1 MNIEETV
8 PLQVPLLV
16 MINKIL
22 ARAIAFKF
30 CLQFSL
36 KGLNLWSF
44 KENTESKKGREHC
57 NLGAPIIISCTVLM
71 LRFSLTRI
79 GCNALEEQVKTV
91 QRELP
96 QTRVGYYEIP
106 MTRVKIYSGD

>member
-16 MINKIL
+16 MINKIS

-36 KGLNLWSF
+36 KGLNLLSF
-44 KENTESKKGREHC
+44 KKKRKSNKGREHC
-57 NLGAPIIISCTVLM
+57 KLGASIIISCSVLM

-79 GCNALEEQVKTV
+79 SSNAIEE
-91 QRELP
+91 
-96 QTRVGYYEIP
+96 
-106 MTRVKIYSGD
+106 